1 MTKAVRVHKVG
12 GPEALVYEDVDVPAP
27 EPGEVRIRQRA
38 VGLNFIDVY
47 YRTGLYKAPGL
58 PFIAGNEA
66 AGEVLAVG
74 AGVTNFH
81 PGDRVA
87 YYTNFGAYTG
97 ERNIP
102 WEKLVK
108 LPDHITHEQGAV
120 LMLKGLT
127 VWYLL
132 HKTFKVEPHHR
143 VLIHAAAGGIGLLAC
158 QWASALGAHVIG
170 TVGSKAKADLALANG
185 CDHVILYNEEDFVAR
200 VKQIS
205 RNELCDVV
213 YDGVGKSTF
222 PGSLSCLKPR
232 GLFVS
237 FGSASGPVPPFSI
250 AELNNHGSLFAT
262 RPKLN
267 DYIGK
272 RSELLEGADTLFAAV
287 INGKLHVPI
296 NHAYALKDAA
306 RAHVDLESR
315 ATTGASISNPESA
328 INRTVS
334 LQLIVSTS
342 RHKSCH
348 RLASAPKSLGTAS
361 KHSALLSVRCQ
372 ACALPRL
379 MCAIG
384 RTHDVSSSVPARKV
398 TTSGRS
404 LRSARIWPPHSAQN
418 QYLLAKPLAP
428 TWCQAFGSPRVS
440 DTLSRLTG
448 IDRPNALPDHRWHSV
463 QWQAKIRSGIALT
476 AKRTAAQ
483 GQPPVRGRAGG
494 CNLPIVKLLAF
505 QATRLATPILVRTAS
520 RQPTMELISWR
531 ATLSAGMK
539 RNASGLGALS
549 STPSSNAL
557 ATIDAAIGAFRSSAS
572 SNPRPRTSPRPCRA
586 ESRCSSLSR

>member
-12 GPEALVYEDVDVPAP
+12 GPEVLVYEDIAWPAP
-27 EPGEVRIRQRA
+27 AAGEVRIRQRA

-87 YYTNFGAYTG
+87 YYANLGGYAS

-102 WEKLVK
+102 SEKLVK
-108 LPDHITHEQGAV
+108 LPDHITYEQGAV

-158 QWASALGAHVIG
+158 QLAGALVSRVIG
-170 TVGSKAKADLALANG
+170 TVGSKSKSDLALANG

-237 FGSASGPVPPFSI
+237 FGSASGPVPPFAIS
-250 AELNNHGSLFAT
+250 ELNTHGSLVGA
-262 RPKLN
+262 RAKIHE
-267 DYIGK
+267 YIGTRK
-272 RSELLEGADTLFAAV
+272 ELLEGADTLFAAV
-287 INGKLHVPI
+287 ISGKLHVPI

-306 RAHVDLESR
+306 KAHIDLESR
-315 ATTGASISNPESA
+315 STTGASI
-328 INRTVS
+328 
-334 LQLIVSTS
+334 L
-342 RHKSCH
+342 
-348 RLASAPKSLGTAS
+348 
-361 KHSALLSVRCQ
+361 
-372 ACALPRL
+372 
-379 MCAIG
+379 
-384 RTHDVSSSVPARKV
+384 
-398 TTSGRS
+398 
-404 LRSARIWPPHSAQN
+404 
-418 QYLLAKPLAP
+418 KP
-428 TWCQAFGSPRVS
+428 
-440 DTLSRLTG
+440 
-448 IDRPNALPDHRWHSV
+448 
-463 QWQAKIRSGIALT
+463 
-476 AKRTAAQ
+476 
-483 GQPPVRGRAGG
+483 
-494 CNLPIVKLLAF
+494 
-505 QATRLATPILVRTAS
+505 
-520 RQPTMELISWR
+520 
-531 ATLSAGMK
+531 
-539 RNASGLGALS
+539 
-549 STPSSNAL
+549 
-557 ATIDAAIGAFRSSAS
+557 
-572 SNPRPRTSPRPCRA
+572 
-586 ESRCSSLSR
+586 

>member
-12 GPEALVYEDVDVPAP
+12 GPDALVYEAVEVAAP
-27 EPGEVRIRQRA
+27 RPGEVRIRQHA

-58 PFIAGNEA
+58 PFIPGNEA
-66 AGEVLAVG
+66 AGEVVAVG
-74 AGVTNFH
+74 PGVTHFH

-87 YYTNFGAYTG
+87 YYHNLGGYAS

-108 LPDHITHEQGAV
+108 LPDHITYEQGAV

-158 QWASALGAHVIG
+158 QWARAMGAHVIG

-213 YDGVGKSTF
+213 YDGVGKTTF

-232 GLFVS
+232 GMFVS
-237 FGSASGPVPPFSI
+237 FGNASGPVPPFAI

-267 DYIGK
+267 DYIGT

-296 NHAYALKDAA
+296 NHAYALKDAGK
-306 RAHVDLESR
+306 AHIDLEGR
-315 ATTGASISNPESA
+315 ATTA
-328 INRTVS
+328 
-334 LQLIVSTS
+334 
-342 RHKSCH
+342 
-348 RLASAPKSLGTAS
+348 
-361 KHSALLSVRCQ
+361 
-372 ACALPRL
+372 
-379 MCAIG
+379 
-384 RTHDVSSSVPARKV
+384 
-398 TTSGRS
+398 
-404 LRSARIWPPHSAQN
+404 
-418 QYLLAKPLAP
+418 
-428 TWCQAFGSPRVS
+428 
-440 DTLSRLTG
+440 
-448 IDRPNALPDHRWHSV
+448 
-463 QWQAKIRSGIALT
+463 
-476 AKRTAAQ
+476 
-483 GQPPVRGRAGG
+483 
-494 CNLPIVKLLAF
+494 
-505 QATRLATPILVRTAS
+505 
-520 RQPTMELISWR
+520 
-531 ATLSAGMK
+531 
-539 RNASGLGALS
+539 
-549 STPSSNAL
+549 
-557 ATIDAAIGAFRSSAS
+557 AAIM
-572 SNPRPRTSPRPCRA
+572 RP
-586 ESRCSSLSR
+586 